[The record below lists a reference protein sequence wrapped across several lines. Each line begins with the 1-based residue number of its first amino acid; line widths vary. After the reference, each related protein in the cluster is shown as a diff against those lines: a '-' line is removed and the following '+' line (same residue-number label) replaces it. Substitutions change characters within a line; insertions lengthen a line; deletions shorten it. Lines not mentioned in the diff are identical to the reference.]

1 MQTIAKSTMIA
12 VLAVASGMAV
22 AQSSVQ
28 CEVGSNGQLEAALVW
43 RNTLG
48 AERANALCRTAA
60 VRTPVLP
67 PAVAMSAVG
76 AANVQS
82 SNSLEYTPV
91 YSAQAIPQVQ
101 VGSAAGYT
109 ALGYN
114 APASSATEEF
124 VPMFSVR

>member
-60 VRTPVLP
+60 VRTPVPP
-67 PAVAMSAVG
+67 PAAMGVVG
-76 AANVQS
+76 AANFQS

>member
-1 MQTIAKSTMIA
+1 MQAIAKATIITVFA
-12 VLAVASGMAV
+12 ATSGMAL

-28 CEVGSNGQLEAALVW
+28 CEVGFNGQLEAALVW

-60 VRTPVLP
+60 VRTPVP
-67 PAVAMSAVG
+67 PSAAMSAVG

-82 SNSLEYTPV
+82 SNAPEYTPI
-91 YSAQAIPQVQ
+91 YSSQAIPPVQ
-101 VGSAAGYT
+101 GAGYV

-114 APASSATEEF
+114 TSASTSSEEF